1 MPSRVAGLLLQVRG
15 VLDRRA
21 PTLIAATIVLLISA
35 VLVDALWKHNRR
47 APAAIAVPTPA
58 SASST
63 AVAPPDTA
71 APPATTPGTT
81 ATRALQGPPP
91 PATGPSYM
99 ELFARS
105 ETRRRIRASAGYT
118 YLNEIVLASQDSMLH
133 RWDNRINRPVRV
145 FLGPGTAANFQPSFL
160 DAVRDAFQRWRDTG
174 LPVRFNL
181 DVDSASAEVHFRWR
195 IQFDMERTGQT
206 DLTWDQDGNLVT
218 AEVTLAT
225 FDPKGRPLGPD
236 EMRVVALHE
245 IGHVLGL
252 DHSPDSSDV
261 MYARTKVQELSPRDT
276 HSALLLYQ
284 LPPGSLR

>member
-15 VLDRRA
+15 LLDRRA
-21 PTLIAATIVLLISA
+21 PTLIAA

-47 APAAIAVPTPA
+47 APTVAAPPA
-58 SASST
+58 PASST
-63 AVAPPDTA
+63 AVAVPDTG
-71 APPATTPGTT
+71 APPAPTAPPGTT
-81 ATRALQGPPP
+81 ATRALQGPPPP

-174 LPVRFNL
+174 VPVRFNL
-181 DVDSASAEVHFRWR
+181 NADSASAEVRFRWQ
-195 IQFDMERTGQT
+195 IQFDVERTGQT
-206 DLTWDQDGNLVT
+206 DLTWDQDGNLLT
-218 AEVTLAT
+218 ADVTLAT
-225 FDPKGRPLGPD
+225 FDPKGRPLGQD

-261 MYARTKVQELSPRDT
+261 MYARTKVQELSRGDSSCT
-276 HSALLLYQ
+276 FVRAYMTSDES
-284 LPPGSLR
+284 G